1 MNGRRTLTLVVALAL
16 LSAGAIIAM
25 LLVDGG
31 ALDRLLLVVA
41 ALPLAYGF
49 WRWRAERRSTR
60 Q

>member
-1 MNGRRTLTLVVALAL
+1 MNGRRTLLLVVALAL

-31 ALDRLLLVVA
+31 AFDRLLFVVA

-49 WRWRAERRSTR
+49 WRWRAERRTP

>member
-1 MNGRRTLTLVVALAL
+1 MSGRRTLLLVVALAL
-16 LSAGAIIAM
+16 LSACAIIGM

-31 ALDRLLLVVA
+31 AFDRLLFVVA

-49 WRWRAERRSTR
+49 WRWRAERGSTR

>member
-1 MNGRRTLTLVVALAL
+1 MSGRRTLLLVVALAL
-16 LSAGAIIAM
+16 LCAGAIIGM

-31 ALDRLLLVVA
+31 ALDRLLFVVA

-49 WRWRAERRSTR
+49 WRWRAERRTP